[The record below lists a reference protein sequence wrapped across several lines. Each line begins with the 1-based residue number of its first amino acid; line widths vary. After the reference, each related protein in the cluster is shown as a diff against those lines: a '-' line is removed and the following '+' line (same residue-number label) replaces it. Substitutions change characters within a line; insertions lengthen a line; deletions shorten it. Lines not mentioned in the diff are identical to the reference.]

1 MNIIYSQEKNFSSQ
15 TLLDFFT
22 VSGNPDAKYG
32 ETLVEAINNAG
43 TVVSAWDKDTNELAA
58 LVSVVD
64 DSKMTAYVR
73 YLVVAPNY
81 RGKGINDELLAQVKA
96 KYKDYPFVFAFAPD
110 DFHAS
115 FFTKL
120 GFKVIDGA
128 KVLSL

>member
-1 MNIIYSQEKNFSSQ
+1 MTITYSQEKNFDTN

-22 VSGNPDAKYG
+22 ISGNPDAKYG
-32 ETLVEAINNAG
+32 DALVNAINNAG

-64 DSKMTAYVR
+64 DGNMTAYVR

-96 KYKDYPFVFAFAPD
+96 KYENYPYLFAFAPD

-120 GFKVIDGA
+120 GFNVLDSA
-128 KVLSL
+128 KVLAR

>member
-32 ETLVEAINNAG
+32 ETLVETINNAG

-58 LVSVVD
+58 LVSVID
-64 DSKMTAYVR
+64 DGKMTAYVR

>member
-22 VSGNPDAKYG
+22 ISGNPDAKYG

-64 DSKMTAYVR
+64 DGKMTAYVR

-81 RGKGINDELLAQVKA
+81 RGKGINDELLAQVKT
-96 KYKDYPFVFAFAPD
+96 KYKNYPFVFAFAPD

>member
-64 DSKMTAYVR
+64 DGKMTAYVR

>member
-32 ETLVEAINNAG
+32 ETLVESINNAG

-64 DSKMTAYVR
+64 DGKMTAYVR

-120 GFKVIDGA
+120 GFKVIDGT

>member
-32 ETLVEAINNAG
+32 ETLVETINNAG

-58 LVSVVD
+58 LVSVID
-64 DSKMTAYVR
+64 DGKMTAYVR

-96 KYKDYPFVFAFAPD
+96 NYKDYPFVFAFAPD

>member
-64 DSKMTAYVR
+64 DGKMTAYVR

-120 GFKVIDGA
+120 GFKVLDGA
-128 KVLSL
+128 KVLAR

>member
-64 DSKMTAYVR
+64 DGKMTAYVR

-128 KVLSL
+128 KVLAR

>member
-22 VSGNPDAKYG
+22 VSGNPNAKYG

-64 DSKMTAYVR
+64 DGKMTAYVR

>member
-1 MNIIYSQEKNFSSQ
+1 MNITYSQEKNFDAK

-22 VSGNPDAKYG
+22 VSGNPDTKYE

-64 DSKMTAYVR
+64 DGKMTAYVR

-96 KYKDYPFVFAFAPD
+96 KYKDYSFVFAFAPD